1 MNSTG
6 TLYCVPNGTEWA
18 YVYGMAIA
26 WIVSASLNCCT
37 GCLAAFLRVDV
48 QSKLDKIYAEVRTTN
63 AYKPGSVAPYNA

>member
-6 TLYCVPNGTEWA
+6 TIYCIPNGTDWT

-26 WIVSASLNCCT
+26 WIVSASLNCCIS
-37 GCLAAFLRVDV
+37 CLAVCLRADV
-48 QSKLDKIYAEVRTTN
+48 HSKLDKIYAEVRTTN